1 MATPDPQ
8 RIVRDDRVLA
18 LTRWV
23 SLVIIPFLVVAFVVL
38 VPWPGDTGRLFAW
51 QIKPTLTPMV
61 LGSVYLGGAYF
72 FLRVFRATEW
82 HTVKGGFV
90 PVGTFA
96 ALLGVATIAHWDKF
110 LHTHVAFWLWA
121 GLYFT
126 TPFLVFWVFL
136 ANRKH
141 DAPATGAD
149 LLLAAGVS
157 RIIAVAG
164 GLSLLT
170 GMFLFLLPNRAVTIW
185 PWTLTPLTSRV
196 LGAIFC
202 LGIAGLGVLFDRRW
216 SSARVLLL
224 VAALML
230 ALIVVAGARA
240 TGEFDSANAMTWLI
254 SGGFVAVLA
263 AIIVLYLRMET
274 RLAQPAVGAS

>member
-1 MATPDPQ
+1 MATPDLPGN
-8 RIVRDDRVLA
+8 IRDDRVSA

-38 VPWPGDTGRLFAW
+38 VPWPTDTARLFAW
-51 QIKPTLTPMV
+51 EIKPTLTPMV

-72 FLRVFRATEW
+72 FLRAFRAKEW
-82 HTVKGGFV
+82 HTIKGGFV

-96 ALLGVATIAHWDKF
+96 TLMGVATIAHWDKF

-149 LLLAAGVS
+149 LLLSVGVS
-157 RIIAVAG
+157 RIIAVVG

-170 GMFLFLLPNRAVTIW
+170 GMFLFLLPTRAVTIW

-216 SSARVLLL
+216 SSARVLLQ

-254 SGGFVAVLA
+254 SGGFAAVFA

>member
-1 MATPDPQ
+1 MATPDLPGN
-8 RIVRDDRVLA
+8 VRDDRVLA

-38 VPWPGDTGRLFAW
+38 VPWPTDTGRLFAW
-51 QIKPTLTPMV
+51 QIKPTLTSMV

-72 FLRVFRATEW
+72 FLRAFRAKEW

-96 ALLGVATIAHWDKF
+96 ALMGVATIAHWDKF

-126 TPFLVFWVFL
+126 TPFLVFLVFL

-149 LLLAAGVS
+149 RILFERSKTWRGLA
-157 RIIAVAG
+157 RIQD
-164 GLSLLT
+164 
-170 GMFLFLLPNRAVTIW
+170 F
-185 PWTLTPLTSRV
+185 
-196 LGAIFC
+196 
-202 LGIAGLGVLFDRRW
+202 
-216 SSARVLLL
+216 
-224 VAALML
+224 
-230 ALIVVAGARA
+230 GARA
-240 TGEFDSANAMTWLI
+240 RNRPHKVLGERGD
-254 SGGFVAVLA
+254 A
-263 AIIVLYLRMET
+263 AQALEEVEGDAL
-274 RLAQPAVGAS
+274 G